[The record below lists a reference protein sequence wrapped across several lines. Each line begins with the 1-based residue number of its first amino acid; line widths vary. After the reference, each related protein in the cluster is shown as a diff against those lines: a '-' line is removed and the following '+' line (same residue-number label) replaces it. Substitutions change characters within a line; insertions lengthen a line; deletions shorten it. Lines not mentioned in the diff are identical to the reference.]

1 MASRKVYVNVNV
13 RLVLDMEEG
22 ESVSGVLENMD
33 YGFRPDPEQA
43 TLIDEEIRDFNVTD
57 SK

>member
-1 MASRKVYVNVNV
+1 
-13 RLVLDMEEG
+13 MEEG